1 VAVTTASS
9 DMPRWRSV
17 FRPLNLALTVGFAG
31 FAAAL
36 FRFIRDWSWANAA
49 VGGAVVA
56 GLFLVQDLLK
66 AWWYA
71 NDPG

>member
-1 VAVTTASS
+1 VAVTTASP

-17 FRPLNLALTVGFAG
+17 FRPLNLALTVALGG

-36 FRFIRDWSWANAA
+36 FHFIWDWSWASSA
-49 VGGAVVA
+49 VGGAAVSGV
-56 GLFLVQDLLK
+56 FLLQDLLK

-71 NDPG
+71 NDPE